1 MKITDITSENNVISL
16 TVYAKIRFY
25 DYVINTKNNKVI
37 RGSKDRLITNNYLMT
52 FVVKKSDAKSI
63 KNCPSCGA
71 PFEHNASGI
80 CEYCGSTIIKE
91 ADELVLSK
99 KTNINR

>member
-1 MKITDITSENNVISL
+1 
-16 TVYAKIRFY
+16 
-25 DYVINTKNNKVI
+25 
-37 RGSKDRLITNNYLMT
+37 MT
-52 FVVKKSDAKSI
+52 FVIKKGDAKSI